1 MSKTVQKI
9 ILYAITAALLISHV
23 VGIVQAR
30 TAYALVAAETEQ
42 KMEQTQGM
50 GKALQIVIILFLVLV
65 FGLSQYYHGSKRAG
79 FPAVNKIILP
89 LLVGMELLTIL
100 FNPYYAG
107 KWTAVLLE
115 FLGMAVSANFFM
127 LVLLAGERM
136 GKPKKSKHKDK
147 RDGNETKQQS

>member
-9 ILYAITAALLISHV
+9 ILYVITAALLISHV
-23 VGIVQAR
+23 AGIVQAR
-30 TAYALVAAETEQ
+30 AAYALTVGDTEQ
-42 KMEQTQGM
+42 KIEQTQGM

-65 FGLSQYYHGSKRAG
+65 FGLSQYYHGSRKAG

-89 LLVGMELLTIL
+89 LLVVMELLTLL

-115 FLGMAVSANFFM
+115 FFGMAVSANFFM
-127 LVLLAGERM
+127 LVLVAGERM
-136 GKPKKSKHKDK
+136 GKPKQQKNE
-147 RDGNETKQQS
+147 REGNEAEQQS